1 MNTENQ
7 AEKIDRHE
15 FLRKLGL
22 GGASLMAVYCGVTMS
37 SCKNEEAATTTTPKN
52 LTFDINTVGSNGTL
66 LKNKGGYFVDTANS
80 IVVAHTSADT
90 YVTVTLICT
99 HEGQRQV
106 KYGTTGFMCTAHG
119 ATFDNAGKN
128 LSVAPSPLKTYVTS
142 LSGTTV
148 TVTL

>member
-1 MNTENQ
+1 MNPENQ
-7 AEKIDRHE
+7 VEKINRHE

-37 SCKNEEAATTTTPKN
+37 SCKNEESTTAITPQN

-66 LKNKGGYFVDTANS
+66 LKNKGGYFVDTNNN

-106 KYGTTGFMCTAHG
+106 RYATNGFMCTAHG

-128 LSVAPSPLKTYVTS
+128 LSVAPSPLKTYVTNIT
-142 LSGTTV
+142 GTTV